1 MTIKKFLGKTKEEAI
16 AAAKNELGNQVVIL
30 NVKEV
35 GKGGFLGL
43 FQKSEYE
50 VTAAVEDDAAGA
62 NFVMDLDRVSESAA
76 PLKPEPLRP
85 TSNFTA
91 VADEQISLGAS
102 QDDLKSAFQEISEV
116 IKKNEAPSISNP
128 APQPKPE
135 VKTTPAAATTA
146 AAKPEFQP
154 LFTSDA
160 SPAEAKPVS
169 QPKTTGVSSVTSQT
183 KAAETSPFLNRATSN
198 RSFLKILYN
207 TLLDHELEEV
217 YINQLLEDMGKILAS
232 GNSLDYLISNVYQKM
247 VLKMGKPKTISLR
260 EDSRPQVVFL
270 VGPTG
275 VGKTTT
281 IAKLA
286 SMFQVGMHKKVGLI
300 TSDVYRIA
308 ATNQLAEYARI
319 LKAPFAICYAAENLN
334 ELVAKQNDCDL
345 ILVDTVGFSH
355 RNTEQRENLEQLLNA
370 LDAKY
375 SRDIYL
381 VLSATTKAVDLKAI
395 VDAYK
400 QFTDFDLI
408 FTKLDETSNY
418 GNVYNMKLYSGVELS
433 YVTNGQ
439 TVPNDIEVVDSQ
451 KMVRQLLGG
460 H

>member
-1 MTIKKFLGKTKEEAI
+1 MTIKKFQGKTKEEAI

-50 VTAAVEDDAAGA
+50 VTAAIEDDAAGA
-62 NFVMDLDRVSESAA
+62 SFVMDLDKVSESAA
-76 PLKPEPLRP
+76 PVKPEPLRP

-91 VADEQISLGAS
+91 VADEEISLSNEG
-102 QDDLKSAFQEISEV
+102 DNLKSAFQEISEV
-116 IKKNEAPSISNP
+116 IKKSESGSVTASASTQAKSI
-128 APQPKPE
+128 QETPKE
-135 VKTTPAAATTA
+135 S
-146 AAKPEFQP
+146 FQP
-154 LFTSDA
+154 LFAPEPEKTMEKPAAA
-160 SPAEAKPVS
+160 SAPQPAQTTAKA
-169 QPKTTGVSSVTSQT
+169 TTTATNPRDEHAS
-183 KAAETSPFLNRATSN
+183 FINRATSN

-207 TLLDHELEEV
+207 TLLEHELEEA

-247 VLKMGKPKTISLR
+247 VLKMGKPKTIQLR

-286 SMFQVGMHKKVGLI
+286 SMFQVGLHKKVGLI

-319 LKAPFAICYAAENLN
+319 LKAPFSVCYAPENLN
-334 ELVAKQNDCDL
+334 EQVAKQNDCDL

-381 VLSATTKAVDLKAI
+381 VLSATTKAQDLKAI
-395 VDAYK
+395 VDVYK

-433 YVTNGQ
+433 YVTTGQ

>member
-1 MTIKKFLGKTKEEAI
+1 MTIKKFQGKTKEEAI
-16 AAAKNELGNQVVIL
+16 AAAKSELGNQVVIL

-35 GKGGFLGL
+35 GKGGL
-43 FQKSEYE
+43 FGIFKKAEYE
-50 VTAAVEDDAAGA
+50 VTAAVEDEVTAR
-62 NFVMDLDRVSESAA
+62 NFDTDLEKLSENAA
-76 PLKPEPLRP
+76 PVKPEPLRP
-85 TSNFTA
+85 ISNFNA
-91 VADEQISLGAS
+91 VADDSVVLTKEE
-102 QDDLKSAFQEISEV
+102 DNLKSAFQEISEV
-116 IKKNEAPSISNP
+116 LKKSEPDAAPAAPKPTP
-128 APQPKPE
+128 AP
-135 VKTTPAAATTA
+135 
-146 AAKPEFQP
+146 AAKPVTESASKEVEFRP
-154 LFTSDA
+154 LTTQEVEPMAPVAPS
-160 SPAEAKPVS
+160 KPS
-169 QPKTTGVSSVTSQT
+169 KTE
-183 KAAETSPFLNRATSN
+183 ETNHSFLNRATSN
-198 RSFLKILYN
+198 RNFIKILYN
-207 TLLDHELEEV
+207 NLLEHEMEEV

-247 VLKMGKPKTISLR
+247 VLKMGKPKTITLR
-260 EDSRPQVVFL
+260 EGAGPQVVFL

-319 LKAPFAICYAAENLN
+319 LKAPFAICYAPENLN
-334 ELVAKQNDCDL
+334 ELVSAQADCDL

-375 SRDIYL
+375 SRSIYL
-381 VLSATTKAVDLKAI
+381 VLSATTKGADLKAI
-395 VDAYK
+395 IDAYK

-408 FTKLDETSNY
+408 FTKLDETATY

-433 YVTNGQ
+433 YVTTGQ

-451 KMVRQLLGG
+451 KMVRGLLGG

>member
-1 MTIKKFLGKTKEEAI
+1 MTIKKFQGKTKEEAI
-16 AAAKNELGNQVVIL
+16 AAAKSELGNQVVIL

-35 GKGGFLGL
+35 GKGGILGL
-43 FQKSEYE
+43 FKKAEYE
-50 VTAAVEDDAAGA
+50 VTAAVEDDMVSA
-62 NFVMDLDRVSESAA
+62 NFGQNLEQVSEKAA
-76 PLKPEPLRP
+76 PIKPEPLRP
-85 TSNFTA
+85 ASNFSA
-91 VADEQISLGAS
+91 VAD
-102 QDDLKSAFQEISEV
+102 DDLVFVKEEDNLKSAFQEISEV
-116 IKKNEAPSISNP
+116 IKKSESVPPRTTPVPADPTPVVAMETPKP
-128 APQPKPE
+128 APA
-135 VKTTPAAATTA
+135 VS
-146 AAKPEFQP
+146 EFRP
-154 LFTSDA
+154 LFTPGAEETVSA
-160 SPAEAKPVS
+160 PKAEPVKTVEPAKSSE
-169 QPKTTGVSSVTSQT
+169 QPS
-183 KAAETSPFLNRATSN
+183 FLNRATSN
-198 RSFLKILYN
+198 RNFLKILYN
-207 TLLDHELEEV
+207 TLLDHEMEES

-247 VLKMGKPKTISLR
+247 VLKMGKPKTIQLK
-260 EDSRPQVVFL
+260 EGHGPQVVFL

-319 LKAPFAICYAAENLN
+319 LKAPFSICYTPENLN
-334 ELVAKQNDCDL
+334 ELVAEQSDCDL

-355 RNTEQRENLEQLLNA
+355 MNQEQRENLENLLNA

-375 SRDIYL
+375 SREIYL
-381 VLSATTKAVDLKAI
+381 VLSATTKRADLKAI
-395 VDAYK
+395 IDAYK
-400 QFTDFDLI
+400 QFTEFDLI
-408 FTKLDETSNY
+408 FTKLDETSTY

-439 TVPNDIEVVDSQ
+439 TVPNDIEVIDSQ

>member
-1 MTIKKFLGKTKEEAI
+1 MTIKKFQGKTKEEAI
-16 AAAKNELGNQVVIL
+16 AAAKSELGNQVVIL
-30 NVKEV
+30 NIKEV
-35 GKGGFLGL
+35 GKGGL
-43 FQKSEYE
+43 FGIFKKSEYE
-50 VTAAVEDDAAGA
+50 VTAAIEDEVSISSFGS
-62 NFVMDLDRVSESAA
+62 NFEKVSEHSAPISPDA
-76 PLKPEPLRP
+76 LRP
-85 TSNFTA
+85 ESNFSA
-91 VADEQISLGAS
+91 VADEAIPLTPNEDS
-102 QDDLKSAFQEISEV
+102 LKSAFQEVSEV
-116 IKKNEAPSISNP
+116 LKKSEQSPSESAIAKHSKSQQVVDSMNETVP
-128 APQPKPE
+128 AQEPE
-135 VKTTPAAATTA
+135 FRPLFGQEHTTA
-146 AAKPEFQP
+146 APQNKTAAKTGAFE
-154 LFTSDA
+154 
-160 SPAEAKPVS
+160 SPKATE
-169 QPKTTGVSSVTSQT
+169 GSS
-183 KAAETSPFLNRATSN
+183 FLNRATSN

-207 TLLDHELEEV
+207 TLLEHELEEV

-247 VLKMGKPKTISLR
+247 VLKMGKPKTIQLR
-260 EDSRPQVVFL
+260 EDGQPKVVFL

-319 LKAPFAICYAAENLN
+319 LKAPFAICYTPENIN
-334 ELVAKQNDCDL
+334 ELVASQADCDL
-345 ILVDTVGFSH
+345 ILIDTVGFSH
-355 RNTEQRENLEQLLNA
+355 MNVEQRENLEQLLNA

-375 SRDIYL
+375 QRDIYL
-381 VLSATTKAVDLKAI
+381 VLSATTKRGDLKAI
-395 VDAYK
+395 IDVYK
-400 QFTDFDLI
+400 EFTDFDLI
-408 FTKLDETSNY
+408 FTKLDETSTY

-433 YVTNGQ
+433 YVTTGQ

>member
-1 MTIKKFLGKTKEEAI
+1 MTIKKFQGKTKEEAI
-16 AAAKNELGNQVVIL
+16 AAAKSELGNQVVIL

-35 GKGGFLGL
+35 GKGGL
-43 FQKSEYE
+43 FGIFKKAEYE
-50 VTAAVEDDAAGA
+50 VTAAVEDDLTTTGFGQ
-62 NFVMDLDRVSESAA
+62 NLEKVSETAA
-76 PLKPEPLRP
+76 PVKPEPVPVP
-85 TSNFTA
+85 TPTPIAGNFSA
-91 VADEQISLGAS
+91 VADEKISLNANEE
-102 QDDLKSAFQEISEV
+102 DLKSAFQEVSEV
-116 IKKNEAPSISNP
+116 LKKNDAAPKEFRPMFPPKVEEKP
-128 APQPKPE
+128 AAAPE
-135 VKTTPAAATTA
+135 VKPVVTPEVKPSKPAVEPTA
-146 AAKPEFQP
+146 SEGAN
-154 LFTSDA
+154 
-160 SPAEAKPVS
+160 
-169 QPKTTGVSSVTSQT
+169 
-183 KAAETSPFLNRATSN
+183 FLNRATSN

-207 TLLDHELEEV
+207 NLLEHELEEV

-247 VLKMGKPKTISLR
+247 VLKMGKPKTIQLR
-260 EDSRPQVVFL
+260 EGGHPQVVFL

-319 LKAPFAICYAAENLN
+319 LKAPFAICYTPENLN
-334 ELVAKQNDCDL
+334 ELVASQADCDL

-355 RNTEQRENLEQLLNA
+355 KNQEQRENLENLLNA

-375 SRDIYL
+375 LRSIYL
-381 VLSATTKAVDLKAI
+381 VLSATTKRADLKAI
-395 VDAYK
+395 IDAYK
-400 QFTDFDLI
+400 EFTDFDLI
-408 FTKLDETSNY
+408 FTKLDETSTY
-418 GNVYNMKLYSGVELS
+418 GNVYNMKLYSGQELS
-433 YVTNGQ
+433 YVTTGQ